1 MLIGIF
7 TRSFSFSAGIRI
19 LFIIHNQSVSVS
31 ALGMNSGLY
40 IYINIKDID
49 IEDVEDVASPPTY
62 DVPAD
67 PEDLAVVSVRSGEL
81 VEAVVRGGCSAGV
94 GG

>member
-1 MLIGIF
+1 MLIDIF
-7 TRSFSFSAGIRI
+7 IFSLIGSDW
-19 LFIIHNQSVSVS
+19 
-31 ALGMNSGLY
+31 LGFYSKHC
-40 IYINIKDID
+40 IP
-49 IEDVEDVASPPTY
+49 VPSPTY